1 MASSFISLLYFSVCA
16 PVNRAAAGDVTRRE
30 GLPWVLLPGRPGEGG
45 AVVVW
50 LPPCTLWQLWENWVH
65 GEPSHGRRVCAQVCV
80 WTVYKIIPALLSEFG
95 GKLCFWD
102 APWDQ
107 SLSFPSYI
115 YARAVN
121 LVDTSDSVSH
131 CTHIWF

>member
-1 MASSFISLLYFSVCA
+1 MVTPLHALTVVRELSARRAEPRETSL
-16 PVNRAAAGDVTRRE
+16 
-30 GLPWVLLPGRPGEGG
+30 
-45 AVVVW
+45 
-50 LPPCTLWQLWENWVH
+50 
-65 GEPSHGRRVCAQVCV
+65 VCV

-121 LVDTSDSVSH
+121 LVDTSDSVADRVG
-131 CTHIWF
+131 CT